1 MATLSF
7 HRLKMGKVEI
17 VCLFVLMLNVTV
29 NNYSIMSGGSHCF
42 LGITSALNAFY
53 ISFYV
58 NCVSVPHSF
67 VKSRKIGYYF
77 MYIFRYKNAWKK
89 SNGGAK

>member
-29 NNYSIMSGGSHCF
+29 NNFSVMSGGSHCF
-42 LGITSALNAFY
+42 LGITSA
-53 ISFYV
+53 SFKLAQM
-58 NCVSVPHSF
+58 PLTLA
-67 VKSRKIGYYF
+67 SRCKLCF
-77 MYIFRYKNAWKK
+77 STA
-89 SNGGAK
+89 

>member
-1 MATLSF
+1 
-7 HRLKMGKVEI
+7 MGKVEI

-29 NNYSIMSGGSHCF
+29 NNFSIMSGGSHCF

-58 NCVSVPHSF
+58 NCVSVPHNF
-67 VKSRKIGYYF
+67 VKSRKMGYYF
-77 MYIFRYKNAWKK
+77 MYIFRFKNALKK